1 MFGRHTT
8 RCCLGYRE
16 THRDSVPHS
25 RLCGPVDSISGKP
38 FADCANRLI
47 PVAEAFDKHGF
58 IATPPAIN
66 CWNRMASERWSSTS
80 SGNLNGRYHT
90 NTCRSP
96 DNRTGLITPSRIRP
110 GNYRIWCDEY
120 ASDELVGAKPQ
131 QHFRWQLMSAQVSN
145 VFSFGLCMLC
155 PEKLTIPLIQD
166 EADKV
171 IGIRNH
177 SPAQCIRRHRLV
189 VAASTNRL

>member
-1 MFGRHTT
+1 MFGHHTT
-8 RCCLGYRE
+8 RCYLGYRE
-16 THRDSVPHS
+16 THRNSVPHP
-25 RLCGPVDSISGKP
+25 RLCGPVDSISGKS
-38 FADCANRLI
+38 FADCANRLR

-58 IATPPAIN
+58 MATRPAIN

-80 SGNLNGRYHT
+80 SGNLNRRYHA
-90 NTCRSP
+90 NACQSP
-96 DNRTGLITPSRIRP
+96 DNRTGLITPFRIRT

-131 QHFRWQLMSAQVSN
+131 QHFSWQLMSVQVSN

-155 PEKLTIPLIQD
+155 PEKLTILLIQD

-171 IGIRNH
+171 IGYEIIHPRNVLEGIGW
-177 SPAQCIRRHRLV
+177 SLRL
-189 VAASTNRL
+189 